1 VSTLCSYVGIS
12 RQGYYKDRHV
22 RSLYEIREDIIL
34 ELVRKKRTLH
44 SKMGCRK
51 LHHELRADMQKLGIY
66 IGRDRFFKL
75 MKRHGMLIRRRRKY
89 TRTTD
94 SNHPFRKYPNLFK
107 DVEWEGPNQAWVSD
121 ITYIKSREGTMY
133 LSLITDAYS
142 RKIVGY
148 EVNDTLESEG
158 CVKALKR
165 AMKQLSPGELPL
177 HHSDRGLQYCSHAYT
192 SLLIDR
198 GLSISM
204 TEDNHCYENAMAE
217 RVNGIL
223 KHEYALKESFP
234 NKQIARK
241 ACKQAIYLYNTGR
254 PHLALN
260 MRYPEQV
267 HQGRKKAIAYP
278 NFLTEVRG
286 EMCQL

>member
-1 VSTLCSYVGIS
+1 
-12 RQGYYKDRHV
+12 
-22 RSLYEIREDIIL
+22 
-34 ELVRKKRTLH
+34 
-44 SKMGCRK
+44 MGCRK
-51 LHHELRADMQKLGIY
+51 LHHELSADMLKLGVF
-66 IGRDRFFKL
+66 IGRDRFFEL
-75 MKRHGMLIRRRRKY
+75 LKRNDLLIKRRRKY

-107 DVEWEGPNQAWVSD
+107 DMEWECPNQAWVSD
-121 ITYIKSREGTMY
+121 ITYINSREGTLY

-148 EVNDTLESEG
+148 EVNDTLESVG

-165 AMKQLSPGELPL
+165 AMKQLSPRERPL
-177 HHSDRGLQYCSHAYT
+177 HHSDRGIQYCSHSYT
-192 SLLIDR
+192 SLLLDR

-223 KHEYALKESFP
+223 KHEYALKEKFP
-234 NKQIARK
+234 NKQFARK
-241 ACKQAIYLYNTGR
+241 ACKQAIDLYNTGR

-267 HQGRKKAIAYP
+267 HQEGKKTIAYP
-278 NFLTEVRG
+278 NSLTGVREV
-286 EMCQL
+286 MCQL